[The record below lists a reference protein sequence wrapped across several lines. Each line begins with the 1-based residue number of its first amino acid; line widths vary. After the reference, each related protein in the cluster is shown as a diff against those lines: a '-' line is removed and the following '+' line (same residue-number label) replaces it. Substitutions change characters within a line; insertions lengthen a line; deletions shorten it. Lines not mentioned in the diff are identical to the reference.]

1 MRRVKLYTLKVED
14 VIVSGDFVEVSS
26 FNRDEVIKIRNS
38 DEFVLPSAKVQY
50 TKLPIEKYYNHCGN
64 LGVKEYSYDTEDELN
79 NQLKIKSILTKGVK
93 WTIPLTVIFALL
105 SVLLPTERTVYLMT
119 AAYATQTIAQND
131 RVQKIG
137 SDVLEV
143 VEKKLSEMKG
153 ESSNDNSK

>member
-1 MRRVKLYTLKVED
+1 MFSVSTAFI
-14 VIVSGDFVEVSS
+14 IV
-26 FNRDEVIKIRNS
+26 
-38 DEFVLPSAKVQY
+38 LLA
-50 TKLPIEKYYNHCGN
+50 GN
-64 LGVKEYSYDTEDELN
+64 LGVKKYSCDTDQELEN
-79 NQLKIKSILTKGVK
+79 EMKIKSILTKSIK
-93 WTIPLTVIFALL
+93 WTIPFAIIFALL

-153 ESSNDNSK
+153 TEE

>member
-1 MRRVKLYTLKVED
+1 MELALLVYFASVVGSVSTLLGLLAFILLSVSTAF
-14 VIVSGDFVEVSS
+14 IVTLL
-26 FNRDEVIKIRNS
+26 I
-38 DEFVLPSAKVQY
+38 
-50 TKLPIEKYYNHCGN
+50 GN
-64 LGVKEYSYDTEDELN
+64 LGVKEYSYDTEEELEN
-79 NQLKIKSILTKGVK
+79 EFKIKAILTKSVK
-93 WTIPLTVIFALL
+93 WTIPLTIIFALF

>member
-1 MRRVKLYTLKVED
+1 MELALLVYFASVVGTFSGLLGLLSFLLFSVSIAFVITLL
-14 VIVSGDFVEVSS
+14 IGD
-26 FNRDEVIKIRNS
+26 
-38 DEFVLPSAKVQY
+38 
-50 TKLPIEKYYNHCGN
+50 
-64 LGVKEYSYDTEDELN
+64 LGVKKYDYATDQELEN
-79 NQLKIKSILTKGVK
+79 DLKIKKILIKSVK
-93 WTIPLTVIFALL
+93 WTIPLTIIFALL

-153 ESSNDNSK
+153 TEE

>member
-1 MRRVKLYTLKVED
+1 MELALLVYFASVVGTFSGLLGLLSFLLFSVSIAFAITLLV
-14 VIVSGDFVEVSS
+14 GD
-26 FNRDEVIKIRNS
+26 
-38 DEFVLPSAKVQY
+38 
-50 TKLPIEKYYNHCGN
+50 
-64 LGVKEYSYDTEDELN
+64 LGVKTRYDVKTRYGETEEELN
-79 NQLKIKSILTKGVK
+79 NQLKIKSILTKSIK
-93 WTIPLTVIFALL
+93 WTIPLTIIFALL

-153 ESSNDNSK
+153 TEE

>member
-1 MRRVKLYTLKVED
+1 MELALLVYFASAVGTFSTLLWLF
-14 VIVSGDFVEVSS
+14 S
-26 FNRDEVIKIRNS
+26 
-38 DEFVLPSAKVQY
+38 FVLLVISVAFAITLLV
-50 TKLPIEKYYNHCGN
+50 GD
-64 LGVKEYSYDTEDELN
+64 LGIKKRYGETEEELN
-79 NQLKIKSILTKGVK
+79 NQLKIKSILTKSIK
-93 WTIPLTVIFALL
+93 WTIPFTIIFTLL

-153 ESSNDNSK
+153 GTSNDNSK

>member
-1 MRRVKLYTLKVED
+1 MELALLVYFASVVGSISTLLWL
-14 VIVSGDFVEVSS
+14 SS
-26 FNRDEVIKIRNS
+26 FMLCCISTVFIVTLLVGD
-38 DEFVLPSAKVQY
+38 
-50 TKLPIEKYYNHCGN
+50 
-64 LGVKEYSYDTEDELN
+64 LGVKTRYGETEEELN
-79 NQLKIKSILTKGVK
+79 NQLKIKSILTKSVK
-93 WTIPLTVIFALL
+93 WTIPLTIIFALL

-153 ESSNDNSK
+153 GDSNDND

>member
-1 MRRVKLYTLKVED
+1 MELALLVYFASVVGTFSGLLGLLSFLLFSVSMAFAITLLV
-14 VIVSGDFVEVSS
+14 GD
-26 FNRDEVIKIRNS
+26 
-38 DEFVLPSAKVQY
+38 
-50 TKLPIEKYYNHCGN
+50 
-64 LGVKEYSYDTEDELN
+64 LGVKTRYVVKTRYGETEEELN
-79 NQLKIKSILTKGVK
+79 NQLKIKSILTKSIK
-93 WTIPLTVIFALL
+93 WTIPLTIIFALL

-153 ESSNDNSK
+153 TEE

>member
-1 MRRVKLYTLKVED
+1 MELALLVYFASVVGTFSGLLGLLSFLLFSVSIAFVITLLV
-14 VIVSGDFVEVSS
+14 GDLGIKKRYGET
-26 FNRDEVIKIRNS
+26 DE
-38 DEFVLPSAKVQY
+38 
-50 TKLPIEKYYNHCGN
+50 
-64 LGVKEYSYDTEDELN
+64 ELN
-79 NQLKIKSILTKGVK
+79 DQLKIKSILTKSVK
-93 WTIPLTVIFALL
+93 WTIPLTIIFALL

-153 ESSNDNSK
+153 GNGE

>member
-1 MRRVKLYTLKVED
+1 MELALLVYFASVVGSVSTLLCLLSFILSSVSTAF
-14 VIVSGDFVEVSS
+14 IVTLLF
-26 FNRDEVIKIRNS
+26 
-38 DEFVLPSAKVQY
+38 
-50 TKLPIEKYYNHCGN
+50 GN
-64 LGVKEYSYDTEDELN
+64 LGVKQYGETEDELN
-79 NQLKIKSILTKGVK
+79 NQLKIKSTLTKSVK
-93 WTIPLTVIFALL
+93 WTIPFAVIFELL

-153 ESSNDNSK
+153 EGNDNSK

>member
-1 MRRVKLYTLKVED
+1 MELALLVYFASVVGSISTFLGLLSFILVSVSTAFIITLLM
-14 VIVSGDFVEVSS
+14 G
-26 FNRDEVIKIRNS
+26 
-38 DEFVLPSAKVQY
+38 
-50 TKLPIEKYYNHCGN
+50 G
-64 LGVKEYSYDTEDELN
+64 LGVEIYSLDTEQKLEN
-79 NQLKIKSILTKGVK
+79 ELKIKKILVKITKLA
-93 WTIPLTVIFALL
+93 IPFAVIFALI
-105 SVLLPTERTVYLMT
+105 SVLLPTERTVYLMA